1 MRATALALVALMFPA
16 LPAGAAAAQSPAPGQ
31 PVRPDMG
38 FTPDLMVRMQRLSDP
53 QLSPDA
59 RYVAYTLRET
69 DLDADRG
76 RTDIWLLDRR
86 APQSAPRRMTQDPA
100 NDSMPRWS
108 TDGRSLYF
116 VSQRSGSAQLWRLSL
131 DGGEAL
137 QVSDLPLDV
146 TSFKL
151 APDGRRLA
159 LTLNVLPACGA
170 DLACTRDRLAAQAKS
185 KATGKRFEQLLIRH
199 WDTWEDGTHGRLFT
213 ALLGQ
218 DGRLGALTDASGGV
232 LGNLPSR
239 PFGDDS
245 EYSFSNDGKRL
256 VFSARLA
263 DRGEAWSTNFDLYEM
278 AADGSGTARN
288 LTADNPAWDARP
300 VFLANGDLA
309 YVAMD
314 RPGFEADRFHVEIID
329 GRTGVRRALTRAW
342 DRSVAALGTT
352 RDRRDLLA
360 LADDVGQHS
369 LFRID
374 ARSGAVTRLFAD
386 GYVGEF
392 AAAPDG
398 IVVSRASLAGPPDLY
413 LLAGKGAKPGELG
426 ARRLTDVNAEL
437 AAGVRMA
444 DFEQFSFPGA
454 NNETVYGYVMK
465 PAGFVAGRKYPV
477 AFIVHGGPQTSFQN
491 LWSFRWNPQVFAG
504 HGYAVVFIDF
514 HGSPGYG
521 QAFTDSISQDWGG
534 KPLLDLQKGLE
545 AALARYDWLDGQ
557 RACSLGA
564 SYGGFMQ
571 NWIAGHWPDR
581 FKCVVNHAGIFDT
594 RSMYYT
600 TEELWFTE
608 WENGG
613 TYYDVPQNHEA
624 FNPSASVAKWRTP
637 MLVIHGALDYRVPY
651 SQGLATFTALQR
663 RGIESQFL
671 IFPDEG
677 HWIQKPANS
686 LQWHAA
692 VFEWLDKYLK

>member
-1 MRATALALVALMFPA
+1 MPPIIFPEYVMRAIALGFLALTFH
-16 LPAGAAAAQSPAPGQ
+16 AAAAGTS
-31 PVRPDMG
+31 
-38 FTPDLMVRMQRLSDP
+38 FTPDLMVRMRRLADP
-53 QLSPDA
+53 QLSPDG

-69 DLDADRG
+69 DLDANRG

-86 APQSAPRRMTQDPA
+86 ATGSAPRRLTQDPA

-108 TDGRSLYF
+108 PDGRDLYF
-116 VSQRSGSAQLWRLSL
+116 VSERSGSAQLWHLSL

-146 TSFKL
+146 TSFKI
-151 APDGRRLA
+151 AADGKRVA

-170 DLACTRDRLAAQAKS
+170 DLGCTRDKLAAQTKS
-185 KATGKRFEQLLIRH
+185 KATGRRFEQLLVRH

-213 ALLGQ
+213 ALLGSN
-218 DGRLGALTDASGGV
+218 GRLGALADVSGSV

-239 PFGDDS
+239 PNGDDG
-245 EYSFSNDGKRL
+245 EYNFSNDSQRL
-256 VFSARLA
+256 VFSVRLA
-263 DRGEAWSTNFDLYEM
+263 NRSEAWSTNFDLYEM
-278 AADGSGTARN
+278 AVDGSGTVRN
-288 LTADNPAWDARP
+288 LTAANPAWDTHP

-309 YVAMD
+309 YLAMD
-314 RPGFEADRFHVEIID
+314 RAGFEADRFHVEIID
-329 GRTGVRRALTRAW
+329 GRTGARRALTRAW
-342 DRSVAALGTT
+342 DRSVSTLSVTS
-352 RDRRDLLA
+352 DRRDLLA
-360 LADDVGQHS
+360 VADDIGQHS

-374 ARSGAVTRLFAD
+374 ARTGAVTRLFAD
-386 GYVGEF
+386 GYISEI
-392 AAAPDG
+392 AAARDG
-398 IVVSRASLAGPPDLY
+398 IVVARASLAGPPDLY
-413 LLAGKGAKPGELG
+413 VLAGKGARTGEL
-426 ARRLTDVNAEL
+426 AAKRLTDVNAEL
-437 AAGVRMA
+437 AAAVRMA
-444 DFEQFSFPGA
+444 DFEQFSFTGA

-465 PAGFVAGRKYPV
+465 PAGYVAGKKYPV
-477 AFIVHGGPQTSFQN
+477 AFIVHGGPQSSYQN
-491 LWSFRWNPQVFAG
+491 QWSFRWNPQVFAG

-534 KPLLDLQKGLE
+534 KPLVDLQKGLE
-545 AALARYDWLDGQ
+545 AAVARYDWLDGQ

-571 NWIAGHWPDR
+571 NWIAGNWPDR
-581 FKCVVNHAGIFDT
+581 FKCIVNHAGIFDT

-624 FNPSASVAKWRTP
+624 FNPAAGVAKWRTP
-637 MLVIHGALDYRVPY
+637 MLVIHGDRDYRVPY

-663 RGIESQFL
+663 RGIDSQFL
-671 IFPDEG
+671 YFPDEG

-686 LQWHAA
+686 LLWHAT

>member
-1 MRATALALVALMFPA
+1 MRAIAAGFLALAILAAPC
-16 LPAGAAAAQSPAPGQ
+16 GAAAGSAAAGKVSTPGQ
-31 PVRPDMG
+31 P
-38 FTPDLMVRMQRLSDP
+38 FTPDLMMRMRRLSDP
-53 QLSPDA
+53 QLSPDG

-69 DLDADRG
+69 DFDANRG

-86 APQSAPRRMTQDPA
+86 MAGSAPRRMTQDPA

-108 TDGRSLYF
+108 PDGRSLYF
-116 VSQRSGSAQLWRLSL
+116 LSERSGSAQLWRLSL

-137 QVSDLPLDV
+137 QASDLPLDV
-146 TSFKL
+146 TSFKI
-151 APDGRRLA
+151 APDGKRVA
-159 LTLNVLPACGA
+159 VTLNVLPDCGA
-170 DLACTRDRLAAQAKS
+170 DLACSRDKLAAQAKS
-185 KATGKRFEQLLIRH
+185 KATGKRFDQLLIRH

-213 ALLGQ
+213 ALLGPN
-218 DGRLGALTDASGGV
+218 GKLGTLADVSGGV
-232 LGNLPSR
+232 AGNLPSR
-239 PFGDDS
+239 PFGDDA
-245 EYSFSNDGKRL
+245 EYSFSNDSQRL
-256 VFSARLA
+256 VFSVRLA
-263 DRGEAWSTNFDLYEM
+263 DRSEAWSTNFDLYEM
-278 AADGSGTARN
+278 AADGSGTVRN
-288 LTADNPAWDARP
+288 LTAANPAWDTKP
-300 VFLANGDLA
+300 VFLANGDMA
-309 YVAMD
+309 YLAMD

-342 DRSVAALGTT
+342 DRSVSTLGVT
-352 RDRRDLLA
+352 RDGLNLLA
-360 LADDVGQHS
+360 VADDIGQHS

-374 ARSGAVTRLFAD
+374 ARSGVVTRLYAD
-386 GYVGEF
+386 GYVGEI

-413 LLAGKGAKPGELG
+413 LLAGKGARPGELA

-465 PAGFVAGRKYPV
+465 PAGFVAGRKYPI

-534 KPLLDLQKGLE
+534 KPLLDLQKGLD
-545 AALARYDWLDGQ
+545 AAVARYDWLDGQ

-581 FKCVVNHAGIFDT
+581 FKCIVNHAGIFDN

-613 TYYDVPQNHEA
+613 TYHDVPQNHEA
-624 FNPSASVAKWRTP
+624 FNPAASVAKWRTP
-637 MLVIHGALDYRVPY
+637 MLVIHGARDYRVPY

-663 RGIESQFL
+663 RGIESRFL

-677 HWIQKPANS
+677 HWIQKPSNS